1 MQSLI
6 KALIKAYITK
16 AKKKKKKQHESIKRF
31 GNIKELN

>member
-6 KALIKAYITK
+6 KAHILQKQ
-16 AKKKKKKQHESIKRF
+16 KKKKKKQHESIKRF

>member
-16 AKKKKKKQHESIKRF
+16 AKKKKKQHQSIKRF